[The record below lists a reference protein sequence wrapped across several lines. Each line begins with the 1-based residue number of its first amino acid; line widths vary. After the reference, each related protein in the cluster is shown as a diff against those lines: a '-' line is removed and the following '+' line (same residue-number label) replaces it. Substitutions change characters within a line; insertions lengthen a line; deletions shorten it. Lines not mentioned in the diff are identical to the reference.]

1 VIGGLKIINID
12 SIYMQQPQHNSTI
25 QNQTG
30 QQSTG
35 IGSTSNMNNGSKTGG
50 SSNSIINKTMG
61 ALRGYLGQ

>member
-12 SIYMQQPQHNSTI
+12 SICKQQPQHNSTI

-30 QQSTG
+30 QQGTG
-35 IGSTSNMNNGSKTGG
+35 IGSTSNMNNGSNTGG

-61 ALRGYLGQ
+61 ALRG